1 MGACSEKP
9 EARVYTEVL
18 DRMRRLCSRREY
30 CSQDILEKAEAAFLK
45 EDGITVESAA
55 CMAAELVS
63 VLVKERYVDDLRYAS
78 AFAREK
84 AGIAGWG
91 RVKISYALSIKGLD
105 RDVVDSALAEIEPG
119 KAEERLARLAEV
131 KYRTLKDDPQCRLK
145 MLRYILGRG
154 YSYRQAESAVRSVM
168 ASSE

>member
-1 MGACSEKP
+1 MGVDSEKP
-9 EARVYTEVL
+9 EARVYPKVL

-30 CSQDILEKAEAAFLK
+30 CSSDILGKAEAAFLK
-45 EDGITVESAA
+45 ADGITGEDAA
-55 CMAAELVS
+55 DMAAQLLS

-91 RVKISYALSIKGLD
+91 AVKISYALSRKGLD
-105 RDVVDSALAEIEPG
+105 RDVVDSALAEIESG
-119 KAEERLARLAEV
+119 KAEERLVRLAEV

-168 ASSE
+168 ASPE